1 MRQVIFHAVG
11 GEFTLDRLVR
21 AAHAGA
27 LGVAALDHEAVDDAV
42 EGQAVIEALFCQL
55 QEVIN
60 RDGGGVAVQLH
71 GDGAVILHLDLH
83 MVLSGRAGRV
93 VVLAAGS
100 KDADG
105 QRRRKDQRKPTF
117 HDKFLQF
124 LYHLFRMLSGRGMSR
139 PAVRLQFVQAAEK

>member
-1 MRQVIFHAVG
+1 MRQVIFHTVG
-11 GEFTLDRLVR
+11 REFALDRLIR

-27 LGVAALDHEAVDDAV
+27 LGVSALDHEAVDDAV
-42 EGQAVIEALFCQL
+42 EGQAVIETLFCQL

-60 RDGGGVAVQLH
+60 RDRGGVAVQLH

-83 MVLSGRAGRV
+83 MVLSGRAGHV

-124 LYHLFRMLSGRGMSR
+124 LYHLFRILQERGSQAR
-139 PAVRLQFVQAAEK
+139 APALCTGYR

>member
-1 MRQVIFHAVG
+1 MRQVIFHTVG
-11 GEFTLDRLVR
+11 GEFALDRLIR

-27 LGVAALDHEAVDDAV
+27 LGVSALDHEAVDDAV

-55 QEVIN
+55 QEVFD
-60 RDGGGVAVQLH
+60 RDRGGVAVQLH

-117 HDKFLQF
+117 HDKFLQV
-124 LYHLFRMLSGRGMSR
+124 LSHLCRILQERGSQAR
-139 PAVRLQFVQAAEK
+139 APALCTGYR